1 MVGDL
6 MAKYEV
12 GKGID
17 EYIRSLGN
25 LERMSGHICGQGVY
39 EGAKVVADAVKASIQ
54 SLPVN
59 DSDSYKTKNAK
70 RGVTAAQKAGLI
82 AGMGVAKMK
91 NEGGYYNVAVGF
103 HGYNSTV
110 TDKYP
115 QGQPNAMIARSVN
128 SGSSYRQ
135 KNPFFDRAIR
145 NSKKAA
151 EAAMA
156 KKIDEEINKLMK

>member
-1 MVGDL
+1 
-6 MAKYEV
+6 MAKYTV

-25 LERMSGHICGQGVY
+25 LSRESGHICGKAVY
-39 EGAKVVADAVKASIQ
+39 EGAKVVADAVKAEINR
-54 SLPVN
+54 LPIN
-59 DSDSYKTKNAK
+59 DAESYKTHNAK
-70 RGVTAAQKAGLI
+70 RGVTSAQKAGLVN
-82 AGMGVAKMK
+82 GMGIAKMK
-91 NEGGYYNVAVGF
+91 NDGGYFNVAVGF

-110 TDKYP
+110 TEKYP

-145 NSKKAA
+145 KSKKAA
-151 EAAMA
+151 EAAMVQ
-156 KKIDEEINKLMK
+156 KVDEEINRIMK

>member
-1 MVGDL
+1 

-25 LERMSGHICGQGVY
+25 LQRESGHICGKAVY
-39 EGAKVVADAVKASIQ
+39 EGAKVVADAVKAELNA
-54 SLPVN
+54 LPIN
-59 DSDSYKTKNAK
+59 TSDDYKQRDSKK
-70 RGVTAAQKAGLI
+70 GVTAAQKAGLI
-82 AGMGVAKMK
+82 SGMGIAKMK
-91 NEGGYYNVAVGF
+91 NDGGYFNVAVGF
-103 HGYNSTV
+103 HGYNSTT

-128 SGSSYRQ
+128 SGSSFRR

-145 NSKKAA
+145 KSKTAA
-151 EAAMA
+151 EAAMVQ
-156 KKIDEEINKLMK
+156 KVDEEINKLMK